1 VESVEATGR
10 TVEEA
15 VAKALAKLGRSRD
28 EVEVTILIEGTR
40 GILGIGAEEARVRVS
55 RREPESELAGVAKS
69 TLQRL
74 LELMEMPSQVVI
86 ESADEADDPPSV
98 TLSVS
103 GEYSGILIGRRGET
117 LAAIQFLLGLM
128 INKQVKRWVR
138 VVIDVEGY
146 RERREQ
152 MLRDMAYRAAER
164 AQRYKQPI
172 MMEPMIPSERR
183 VVHLTLQD
191 HPYVAT
197 HSVGEGENRRVVV
210 EPKRADEERFNVATK
225 PRQDG
230 LGSQ

>member
-128 INKQVKRWVR
+128 M
-138 VVIDVEGY
+138 
-146 RERREQ
+146 Q